1 MSFAHFHC
9 CTFSVV
15 SVVLFITCRWQP
27 VSWLASH
34 NLISTWITI
43 SCVCFLFCFH
53 SPPLHYMFL
62 LTLVPA
68 VQPHLPRHPVWTCA
82 ALHLLACPSTL
93 PIKPAAVSNLSVSSI
108 LSFLLLLFTRLQRYT
123 QPSAPC
129 TLSTTFI
136 SPMFTLIYGLT
147 PSLCVRV
154 RVQACLLAQKCLSVI
169 VREGAAGHS
178 TQPQPILRLS
188 FFMIFPF
195 DPWKPHLFTFLL
207 CSLLSSV
214 SLFYLKAKGT
224 YSTSGSIEPY
234 LSGIKTGIL
243 SGRVASPA
251 AAFVPGLR
259 KYPQEGAMPA
269 LTASSSQAKALLAS
283 LSASGLSAEALLL
296 SSALRHHRLLRE
308 QRASSLPLPSS
319 QSSSPTPTATS
330 SSSSSPSTPTPS
342 LSPSSPTFGSFAFSS
357 GVLKPSRRSLDSSSL
372 NRSKDGGNKPVK
384 KDFYP
389 GNKWWI
395 GGG

>member
-1 MSFAHFHC
+1 
-9 CTFSVV
+9 
-15 SVVLFITCRWQP
+15 
-27 VSWLASH
+27 
-34 NLISTWITI
+34 
-43 SCVCFLFCFH
+43 
-53 SPPLHYMFL
+53 
-62 LTLVPA
+62 
-68 VQPHLPRHPVWTCA
+68 
-82 ALHLLACPSTL
+82 
-93 PIKPAAVSNLSVSSI
+93 
-108 LSFLLLLFTRLQRYT
+108 
-123 QPSAPC
+123 
-129 TLSTTFI
+129 
-136 SPMFTLIYGLT
+136 
-147 PSLCVRV
+147 
-154 RVQACLLAQKCLSVI
+154 
-169 VREGAAGHS
+169 
-178 TQPQPILRLS
+178 
-188 FFMIFPF
+188 MIFPF

-234 LSGIKTGIL
+234 FSGIKTGIF

-384 KDFYP
+384 KDLYP